1 MDLALQLKEDGIA
14 KGLCRPWQGKLRE
27 GLPLKDLVGLY
38 FRGIDFCISNDYP
51 TLDFLRKEVKGK
63 CEAYGVFVDDEVRGL
78 RNFANIS
85 LNGACKAILEYDGFS
100 VSRLYIRNTSE
111 AGVCV
116 SGHAFL
122 TVDIFD
128 DARLTIGT
136 AGDDVVANVNVY
148 GNACVE
154 AVGSGIKLKYRNKKT
169 Y

>member
-14 KGLCRPWQGKLRE
+14 KGLCRPWQAKLRE

-51 TLDFLRKEVKGK
+51 SLDFLRNEIKGK
-63 CEAYGVFVDDEVRGL
+63 GEAYGVFVDDEVRGL
-78 RNFANIS
+78 RNYANVS
-85 LNGACKAILEYDGFS
+85 LNGGCKALLEYDGFS

-111 AGVCV
+111 VGVCL

-128 DARLTIGT
+128 DARLTLGV
-136 AGDDVVANVNVY
+136 AGDDAVANVNVY
-148 GNACVE
+148 GNARVE
-154 AVGSGIKLKYRNKKT
+154 VVGSGVKVKYKKKKT